1 MTPVA
6 IDGQGSVSSPGSFLG
21 RSQQTLNPGFPLYH
35 GVIDCQTAMD
45 RLGTVSSPG
54 AFLVRN
60 TGWAH
65 VITYLDQTLDIKHI
79 MIGFGKNTFLRQHNP
94 HIKNLQTAV
103 EVMVSLDSKRFAHEV
118 HWTKFDNF
126 KLQRYKSDLKNMCH
140 VCEKDYHNHKAI
152 ISHYVNHKVSY
163 CKSCLG
169 LIATKSINQHR
180 IVCEKR
186 PKEYKCHICDFGTR
200 WRSRLKEHID
210 KFHGKK
216 TIQCKYCQKC
226 FSRSD
231 LLEKHLKIHEGY
243 ECSFCGKRFNSRQ
256 GRQYHLKANH
266 VEKDKEI
273 ETFIQ
278 NNRFSVENIVMDSE
292 FKKKDPLIQL
302 NAHDS
307 SNISP
312 SDEAK
317 EHKPSSSNKKCFQCK
332 FCDYQGNS
340 KVWVKRHV
348 EKIHLSV
355 RTPVVLKCE
364 FCADFSTAYKK
375 ALLYHQ
381 QNSCPS
387 LSEDSHVVWF
397 DA

>member
-1 MTPVA
+1 MSVTA
-6 IDGQGSVSSPGSFLG
+6 ALKREDGSSAPFGN
-21 RSQQTLNPGFPLYH
+21 QTLDPEFPLYH

-60 TGWAH
+60 TGWDH

-103 EVMVSLDSKRFAHEV
+103 EVMVSLDPKRFAHEV

-169 LIATKSINQHR
+169 LIATKYINQHR

-200 WRSRLKEHID
+200 WRSRLKEHMD

-292 FKKKDPLIQL
+292 FKMKDPLIQL

>member
-1 MTPVA
+1 MYF
-6 IDGQGSVSSPGSFLG
+6 INF
-21 RSQQTLNPGFPLYH
+21 
-35 GVIDCQTAMD
+35 
-45 RLGTVSSPG
+45 
-54 AFLVRN
+54 
-60 TGWAH
+60 
-65 VITYLDQTLDIKHI
+65 
-79 MIGFGKNTFLRQHNP
+79 FLR
-94 HIKNLQTAV
+94 I
-103 EVMVSLDSKRFAHEV
+103 
-118 HWTKFDNF
+118 
-126 KLQRYKSDLKNMCH
+126 Y
-140 VCEKDYHNHKAI
+140 
-152 ISHYVNHKVSY
+152 
-163 CKSCLG
+163 
-169 LIATKSINQHR
+169 
-180 IVCEKR
+180 
-186 PKEYKCHICDFGTR
+186 
-200 WRSRLKEHID
+200 
-210 KFHGKK
+210 
-216 TIQCKYCQKC
+216 
-226 FSRSD
+226 
-231 LLEKHLKIHEGY
+231 
-243 ECSFCGKRFNSRQ
+243 
-256 GRQYHLKANH
+256 

-292 FKKKDPLIQL
+292 FKMKDPLIHL
-302 NAHDS
+302 NEHDFDS

-317 EHKPSSSNKKCFQCK
+317 EHKPSSSNKKCYQCK